1 MVYDKKGN
9 FSGNVND
16 LVETFAR
23 MSNEQRSDFVE
34 VLTKKWPHMAL
45 TLSSWIG
52 FEIQSN
58 REEAIND

>member
-9 FSGNVND
+9 FSGTTND

-23 MSNEQRSDFVE
+23 MSMEQRQDFVE
-34 VLTKKWPHMAL
+34 VLTKKWPHMAF

-58 REEAIND
+58 QEEAK

>member
-23 MSNEQRSDFVE
+23 MNNEQRSDFVE

-45 TLSSWIG
+45 TLSNWIG
-52 FEIQSN
+52 FEIQSKQK
-58 REEAIND
+58 EAIND